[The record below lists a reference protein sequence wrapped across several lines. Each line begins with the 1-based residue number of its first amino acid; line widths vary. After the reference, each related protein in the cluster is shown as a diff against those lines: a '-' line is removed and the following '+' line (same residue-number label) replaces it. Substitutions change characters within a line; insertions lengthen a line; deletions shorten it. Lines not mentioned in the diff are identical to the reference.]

1 MSIKNSYNTTIYR
14 HIIDFIVVIS
24 PFSSICSFTFVYV
37 STVGFVN
44 DLSGDSLFRQTVAK
58 LTPIGEVER
67 DLLARLV
74 RWSRQ

>member
-1 MSIKNSYNTTIYR
+1 MDY
-14 HIIDFIVVIS
+14 IVVIS
-24 PFSSICSFTFVYV
+24 PVSSICGFTFVYV

-58 LTPIGEVER
+58 LTPIGEVEM

-74 RWSRQ
+74 RCYQQ

>member
-1 MSIKNSYNTTIYR
+1 MSIIIYYNMAIYR
-14 HIIDFIVVIS
+14 QIMDFIVVIS
-24 PFSSICSFTFVYV
+24 PFSSIYTFTFVYV

-58 LTPIGEVER
+58 LTPIGEVEM

-74 RWSRQ
+74 RCSQQ

>member
-1 MSIKNSYNTTIYR
+1 M
-14 HIIDFIVVIS
+14 DFIAVKS
-24 PFSSICSFTFVYV
+24 PSFSICSFTFVYF

-58 LTPIGEVER
+58 LTPIGEVEM

-74 RWSRQ
+74 RCYQQ

>member
-1 MSIKNSYNTTIYR
+1 MDIYR
-14 HIIDFIVVIS
+14 QIMDFIVVIS
-24 PFSSICSFTFVYV
+24 PFSSIYSFTFVYV

-58 LTPIGEVER
+58 LIPIGEVEM

-74 RWSRQ
+74 RWSQQ